1 MMAKTNDGI
10 IVPLF
15 RKITQGF
22 QKIFIPSDH
31 IILEDNE
38 TTLQEKIN
46 EIDDGMQQHEN
57 KLNSSDWIAIGT
69 ANQITARY
77 KYNQY
82 MCEVEMSGTLISA
95 GLPAWE
101 SFSIGFLPTQYAPTS
116 TMMIPSII
124 PSRYMLQVTTSG
136 EVLFVATSTFSGSND
151 YVKAHCMYLI

>member
-1 MMAKTNDGI
+1 MMSKTNDGI

-38 TTLQEKIN
+38 TILQEKIN

-82 MCEVEMSGTLISA
+82 MCEVEMSGTLINA
-95 GLPAWE
+95 GLLAWE
-101 SFSIGFLPTQYAPTS
+101 SFSIGFLPAQYAPTS
-116 TMMIPSII
+116 TMMIPSTI
-124 PSRYMLQVTTSG
+124 PSRYMLQITTSG
-136 EVLFVATSTFSGSND
+136 EVLFVATSTFSDSND

>member
-46 EIDDGMQQHEN
+46 EIDNKKKLHTTDVVVNVGVNVVWNAFQASWQYAGSPPVEPGYTAVRIGGYGNGQLLLCTADGRVMNPHN
-57 KLNSSDWIAIGT
+57 IAIKDVRS
-69 ANQITARY
+69 ITWRW
-77 KYNQY
+77 
-82 MCEVEMSGTLISA
+82 L
-95 GLPAWE
+95 
-101 SFSIGFLPTQYAPTS
+101 
-116 TMMIPSII
+116 MIPD
-124 PSRYMLQVTTSG
+124 
-136 EVLFVATSTFSGSND
+136 E
-151 YVKAHCMYLI
+151 